1 MGSFTIILPFSLL
14 AASRVLLTLEATLC
28 SIFSNAF
35 LFVAMFLYMF
45 CKHYY
50 FLFISPNFSRFYC
63 IKREGNG
70 KIMGNMGDERE

>member
-1 MGSFTIILPFSLL
+1 MGAFTIILPFSLL

-50 FLFISPNFSRFYC
+50 FLFI
-63 IKREGNG
+63 
-70 KIMGNMGDERE
+70 